1 MNRIDSPSLTS
12 QRRMIHPLLR
22 ERTRGEGD
30 LRLRQRRQN
39 FAQRETFRLP
49 GKSPLA
55 RINFVV
61 QSEKHGS

>member
-12 QRRMIHPLLR
+12 QRRMIHPLLG

-39 FAQRETFRLP
+39 LPKGKLFVSPANLRLP
-49 GKSPLA
+49 ELTL
-55 RINFVV
+55 
-61 QSEKHGS
+61 